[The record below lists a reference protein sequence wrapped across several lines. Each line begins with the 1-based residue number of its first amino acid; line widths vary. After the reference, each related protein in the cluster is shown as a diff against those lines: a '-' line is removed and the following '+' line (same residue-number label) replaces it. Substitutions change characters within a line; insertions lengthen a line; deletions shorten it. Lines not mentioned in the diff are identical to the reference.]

1 MTLEGIKLGEVE
13 IGWWAHGSSNARE
26 EAGTLVF
33 YTQSPSEDRLGEQ
46 QAFIIPNA
54 QLRLE
59 AIAQGDRS
67 KNPYLHPDHSFT
79 VSHRY

>member
-26 EAGTLVF
+26 E
-33 YTQSPSEDRLGEQ
+33 SPSEDRLGEQ

-67 KNPYLHPDHSFT
+67 KNPYLQPDHYFT